1 MTTLVNVSEHGE
13 VVADS
18 KALEFAEVHAG
29 KAAAVGQ
36 HRLPFGVAVG
46 TLTMLTAFR
55 VLRMRGTIRKLQVTF
70 NSGPIIDVDEN
81 GQLSD
86 WPHDKVADA
95 YEGMLLELSGW
106 KPLEETA

>member
-1 MTTLVNVSEHGE
+1 MTTLVNVAEHGE

-18 KALEFAEVHAG
+18 KALEFAEAHISHHV
-29 KAAAVGQ
+29 V
-36 HRLPFGVAVG
+36 VG

-70 NSGPIIDVDEN
+70 NGGPIIDVDEN

-106 KPLEETA
+106 KPLEETS